1 VRNLTNLWSIVRE
14 FNVRE
19 LRDELDAPLR
29 VIVVGTHESGA
40 PEVAS
45 AVDREGANI
54 AEHYD
59 VSADAAIR
67 DQIEAADLL
76 MVVVN
81 AAEQL
86 RTAEREAFRIAG
98 RKGVPTALI
107 ISSSA
112 ADALPSD
119 VVGRDVPTD
128 MIVEIQLEWLDE
140 AQRRIDDVLLR
151 RLSHRHL
158 TLARHVPRLR
168 ETVVEQLI
176 RESSMAN
183 AEFAVLSTLP
193 AWLPLL
199 GGLLGDTADMLVLT
213 KNQVLLVL
221 KLAGIYGHD
230 LDNWQ
235 RLIAEI
241 APVVGV
247 GFAWRTIARS
257 LVGFFPTPLSAVP
270 KGAIAYVGTATIGE
284 VARPYFRDGVVV
296 DGTTLRQIRERVIA
310 RFRAGDAGASDTP
323 AA

>member
-1 VRNLTNLWSIVRE
+1 VRNLTTLWSILRE

-29 VIVVGTHESGA
+29 VIVVGSADSGA
-40 PEVAS
+40 PQVAS
-45 AVDREGANI
+45 AVDREGENI
-54 AEHYD
+54 AELHD
-59 VSADAAIR
+59 VSPNAAIR
-67 DQIEAADLL
+67 TEIESADLL
-76 MVVVN
+76 MVVVK
-81 AAEQL
+81 ASEPL
-86 RTAEREAFRIAG
+86 RTAEREALSIAG

-107 ISSSA
+107 ISSGA
-112 ADALPSD
+112 ADVLPGD
-119 VVGRDVPTD
+119 AVGRDVPADTV
-128 MIVEIQLEWLDE
+128 VEIQLEWLDE
-140 AQRRIDDVLLR
+140 AQRRIDNVLLR
-151 RLSHRHL
+151 SLGGRQL
-158 TLARHVPRLR
+158 TLARRVPRLR

-176 RESSMAN
+176 RDSSMAN

-193 AWLPLL
+193 AWIPFL

-230 LDNWQ
+230 LNDWQ

-296 DGTTLRQIRERVIA
+296 DAAALRQIRERVIA
-310 RFRAGDAGASDTP
+310 RFRSGDAGGSDPP